1 MKYNAKDNLLYCGKY
16 LSVNSERG
24 SVPGTVA
31 EEKNF
36 ARTWL
41 FKHGVFEPYKVLWCH
56 FAE

>member
-1 MKYNAKDNLLYCGKY
+1 MKYKEKDNLLYCGKY
-16 LSVNSERG
+16 LSVNSEWC

-41 FKHGVFEPYKVLWCH
+41 FKKWSV
-56 FAE
+56 